1 MSNYSMEVIPKP
13 EEGTAAVLKFNKKGK
28 FAIIKGNGSDNY
40 LCGACGNIICQN
52 VNRGQIINL
61 VFVCPNCDS
70 YNFLKGT

>member
-28 FAIIKGNGSDNY
+28 FAIIEGNGSDNY
-40 LCGACGNIICQN
+40 LCGACENIICQN